1 MNKKEKQWIKES
13 LYKILVTDIEEDL
26 DCQADDIENFLAKL
40 ANYVGLEII

>member
-26 DCQADDIENFLAKL
+26 DCQADDIEDFLAKL